1 MTTITTTSEQQ
12 GARIAAKEAC
22 PNCGERGRKVQRVTL
37 ESLLR
42 PDRRADIGEDQY
54 YVCATPR
61 CDTVYFG
68 ASNGHTFLKPDL
80 IVRFGLKETDAPRHV
95 CYCFD
100 HTVGEIVDEIRRTGR
115 STVVERIKADM
126 NAQGCRCEYV
136 NPLGACCLQSVQ
148 AAVADALGSTSGKDA
163 AAAATVVAH
172 DDCCSMGPIRDEQT
186 PVTSAD
192 GGRPQNATSVG
203 GSESDP
209 TGALAVGGSVVA
221 AVLSSACCWLPLLLI
236 ALGASAAGVAGVF
249 EVYRPYLMAVAV
261 CSLGFGFYRIY
272 FRRQQCQPGSACAAP
287 NRRLRVFSQ
296 VTLWTATALVAAFV
310 FFPNYVGYVL
320 GSPTPSSVRT
330 DDAGLVRV
338 EFQIAGMT
346 CPGCANTLQGA
357 LVELPGVQ
365 AAEVDFAT
373 KTAIV
378 RFDPLEPVASDRV
391 IEAVRAAGFSATQ
404 LPSDSS
410 SALTGENGAPMKT
423 RGSLR

>member
-1 MTTITTTSEQQ
+1 MTSTQSDKRRDHIVSNDECP
-12 GARIAAKEAC
+12 AC
-22 PNCGERGRKVQRVTL
+22 GKRGRKVKGVTL
-37 ESLLR
+37 KSLVHPER
-42 PDRRADIGEDQY
+42 HAHITEDQY
-54 YVCATPR
+54 FVCTTPT

-68 ASNGHTFLKPDL
+68 PANGRPFLKSDL
-80 IVRFGLKETDAPRHV
+80 TVRFGSKETDPPRHV

-100 HTVGEIVDEIRRTGR
+100 HTVEEIVDEIRRTGR

-148 AAVADALGSTSGKDA
+148 AAVADALGSTSGKNEG
-163 AAAATVVAH
+163 AAATVVAH
-172 DDCCSMGPIRDEQT
+172 DDCCSTAATSDEQT

-203 GSESDP
+203 GSKSDR
-209 TGALAVGGSVVA
+209 TGALAVGGSLVA

-272 FRRQQCQPGSACAAP
+272 FRRQQCRPGSACAAP
-287 NRRLRVFSQ
+287 NRRLRVLSQ

-320 GSPTPSSVRT
+320 GSPTPSSART

-346 CPGCANTLQGA
+346 CEGCATRLHGA

-391 IEAVRAAGFSATQ
+391 IEAVRAVGFSATQ

-410 SALTGENGAPMKT
+410 SALTGENGGPMKAQ
-423 RGSLR
+423 GSLR

>member
-1 MTTITTTSEQQ
+1 MTMNSTQSDNR
-12 GARIAAKEAC
+12 GAHIASNDECPAC
-22 PNCGERGRKVQRVTL
+22 GNRGRKVKGVTL
-37 ESLLR
+37 ESLVQSE
-42 PDRRADIGEDQY
+42 RRADITDDQY
-54 YVCATPR
+54 YVCTTTP

-68 ASNGHTFLKPDL
+68 PANGQPFLKSDL
-80 IVRFGLKETDAPRHV
+80 TVRFGLKETDPPRHV

-100 HTVGEIVDEIRRTGR
+100 HTVGEIEDEIRRTGR

-148 AAVADALGSTSGKDA
+148 AAVADALGSTSGKNE
-163 AAAATVVAH
+163 AAATVVAH
-172 DDCCSMGPIRDEQT
+172 DDCCSTGAASDEQT
-186 PVTSAD
+186 PVTWAD
-192 GGRPQNATSVG
+192 GGQSQNATSVG
-203 GSESDP
+203 GSKSDR

-249 EVYRPYLMAVAV
+249 EAYRPYLMAVAV

-272 FRRQQCQPGSACAAP
+272 FRRQQCQPGSACPAP
-287 NRRLRVFSQ
+287 NRRLRVLSQ
-296 VTLWTATALVAAFV
+296 VTLWTATALVGAFV

-320 GSPTPSSVRT
+320 GSPAPSSARS

-357 LVELPGVQ
+357 LVELPEVQ

-378 RFDPLEPVASDRV
+378 RYDPLEPVASDRV
-391 IEAVRAAGFSATQ
+391 IQAVRAVGFSVTQ
-404 LPSDSS
+404 LPSDRR
-410 SALTGENGAPMKT
+410 SAMTGENGGPMKT